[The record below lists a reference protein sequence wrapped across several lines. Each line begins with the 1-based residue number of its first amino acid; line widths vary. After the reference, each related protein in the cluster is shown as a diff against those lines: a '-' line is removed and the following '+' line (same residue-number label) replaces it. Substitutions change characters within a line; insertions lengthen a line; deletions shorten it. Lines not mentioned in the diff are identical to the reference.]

1 MASIEAVTPD
11 GQQSFSR
18 GESPSAGRHGA
29 FTDRNI
35 PRTQEHS
42 EMADSN
48 RMAEDPQTK
57 LRDTADRVS
66 EMAHEAADH
75 AGETIRKATD
85 RVNDAAKDGL
95 KTARQFAQTAQKYVE
110 ESGLADVDVREIVKR
125 EPWIALGAAFALG
138 YVAAQIM
145 RRVSRPE

>member
-1 MASIEAVTPD
+1 MASNLVSGVSAFAVHHP
-11 GQQSFSR
+11 
-18 GESPSAGRHGA
+18 A

-35 PRTQEHS
+35 PRPQEHP

-48 RMAEDPQTK
+48 RMAEDAQSK

-66 EMAHEAADH
+66 DMAHDAADH

-85 RVNDAAKDGL
+85 KVNDAAKDGL
-95 KTARQFAQTAQKYVE
+95 KTARQFAATAQKYVE
-110 ESGLADVDVREIVKR
+110 ESGLADVDVRAFVNR

-145 RRVSRPE
+145 RRLS